1 MCLTNNIF
9 KIFLI
14 FRIIKLGIL
23 RKQIITVASSTKY
36 TGLNMSADIT
46 INSFFSN
53 IGLAVVAFAGIIE
66 IRFETDF
73 IDIAM
78 FIGTEFCAVA

>member
-1 MCLTNNIF
+1 
-9 KIFLI
+9 
-14 FRIIKLGIL
+14 
-23 RKQIITVASSTKY
+23 
-36 TGLNMSADIT
+36 MSADIT
-46 INSFFSN
+46 VNSFFPN
-53 IGLAVVAFAGIIE
+53 IGLAVVAFTGIIE